1 MLNHPAGSS
10 VNYLSGGRVEMTRL
24 KFRLFP
30 AVFVVAVLAAG
41 CDVTVGEHG
50 FSMDVVSGKATN
62 DWTRTYTLAPGGHLE
77 IVNVNGTINASPAE
91 GRSTEVR
98 AERIAKA
105 RDDGA
110 AQELLKKIE
119 IVEEASAENVRI
131 QTKVPK
137 MSWGRSGHEVRYFVK
152 VAKGLS
158 VQFETVNG
166 GVRLENLDGRIVAST
181 TNGGVRGKGLR
192 GSVKA
197 DTTNGGVE
205 VEMAAVTGEI
215 ELGTTNGG
223 IRLELP
229 ADAKATLDARCVN
242 GGINVEAQVDE
253 LEKSRRQFRGT
264 LNGGGHRV
272 SVETV
277 NGGIRIRGVGRP
289 GETD

>member
-1 MLNHPAGSS
+1 
-10 VNYLSGGRVEMTRL
+10 MTRL

-30 AVFVVAVLAAG
+30 PVFALAIVAAG

-50 FSMDVVSGKATN
+50 LSMDVVSGKAQ
-62 DWTRTYTLAPGGHLE
+62 DEWTRTYTMAAGSRLE
-77 IVNVNGTINASPAE
+77 IVNVNGTIDASPAD
-91 GRSTEVR
+91 GARVEVR

-105 RDDGA
+105 RDDAA

-119 IVEEASAENVRI
+119 IVEESSGESVRI

-152 VAKGLS
+152 VPKGLS

-166 GVRLENLDGRIVAST
+166 GVRLANLDGRIVAST
-181 TNGGVRGKGLR
+181 TNGGVRGRGLKGP
-192 GSVKA
+192 VKA

-205 VEMAAVTGEI
+205 IQMAAVTGEV
-215 ELGTTNGG
+215 ELETTNGG

-229 ADAKATLDARCVN
+229 GDAKATLEARCVN
-242 GGINVEAQVDE
+242 GGINVEEPLAVDE

-264 LNGGGHRV
+264 LNGGGHRI
-272 SVETV
+272 SAETV
-277 NGGIRIRGVGRP
+277 NGGIRIKSIARS
-289 GETD
+289 GETH